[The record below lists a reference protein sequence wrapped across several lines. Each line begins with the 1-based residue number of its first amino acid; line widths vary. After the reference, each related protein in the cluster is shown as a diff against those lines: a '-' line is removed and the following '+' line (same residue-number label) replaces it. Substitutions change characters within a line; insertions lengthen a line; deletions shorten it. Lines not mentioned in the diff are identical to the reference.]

1 MQAIILAAGMGK
13 RLGEYTK
20 DNTKCMLPVNG
31 ERLIDRTLTILYHLH
46 IKKVYIVIGYKG
58 ENLRN
63 YIGKRYSDNLDIKF
77 IDNPIYDKTNNIY
90 SLSLAEDKMV
100 EDDTILFESDLI
112 YEEDIVRKLVENP
125 NPNLALVAKWEYW
138 MDGTVVRID
147 KDNNILSFVSKDMFD
162 YHRTEEYYKTIN
174 IYKFSKEF
182 AKNKYIPF
190 LQAYC
195 KAWGN
200 NEYYEEVLKVLTFLN
215 RTELKALPIAGEK
228 WYEIDDV
235 QDLDIA
241 ETIFADDKKIL
252 QKYHK
257 RFGGF
262 WRFPKLLDFCYLV
275 NPFFPTPQMKNE
287 MKACFDTL
295 LTEYPSGMFVNSLLA
310 GKYFNIR
317 QDYVVVGNGA
327 AELIKSMMK
336 NMKGKIGI
344 VYPTFEEYPNRL
356 DKDAIVPFYAT
367 PKDYSYTTEDL
378 KNYFGDKEIG
388 HLLVINPDNPSGN
401 FIKTKEV
408 IKLVQWCKDKG
419 IHIIIDESFVDF
431 SEDFENNSLL
441 HNEILEAYPN
451 LKVIKSISKSY
462 GVPGLRLGILASC
475 DTELI
480 NHIKKDVSIW
490 NINSFGEYYMQIFGK
505 YSKDYVS
512 ACNEFIQERKRFQI
526 EMSKISFIRVVPSQA
541 NFFMIEISDRF
552 TSETLSEILLKK
564 FNILIKSCNTKKG
577 LEDKNYVR
585 IAVRSKHDND
595 LLIEALKELDNNKVS

>member
-31 ERLIDRTLTILYHLH
+31 ERLIDRTLTILSHLH

-63 YIGKRYSDNLDIKF
+63 YIGKRYSDNLDIEF

-190 LQAYC
+190 LQAYS

-241 ETIFADDKKIL
+241 ETIFADDKNIL

-275 NPFFPTPQMKNE
+275 NPFFPTPQMKEE
-287 MKACFDTL
+287 MKTNFDTL
-295 LTEYPSGMFVNSLLA
+295 LTEYPSGMQVNSLLA
-310 GKYFNIR
+310 GKYFNIK
-317 QDYVVVGNGA
+317 QDYIVVGNGA
-327 AELIKSMMK
+327 AELIKCMMEGIE
-336 NMKGKIGI
+336 GKIGI
-344 VYPTFEEYPNRL
+344 IYPTFEEYPNRI
-356 DKDAIVPFYAT
+356 DKNRIVPFLSKN
-367 PKDYSYTTEDL
+367 KDFLYTAEDL
-378 KNYFGDKEIG
+378 KEFYNDKKIDC
-388 HLLVINPDNPSGN
+388 LLLINPDNPSGN
-401 FIKTKEV
+401 FIPIKDIISLAQWSKNLG
-408 IKLVQWCKDKG
+408 IKL
-419 IHIIIDESFVDF
+419 IIDESFVDF
-431 SEDFENNSLL
+431 SEDFQNNSLL
-441 HNEILEAYPN
+441 HNDILEAYPDMT
-451 LKVIKSISKSY
+451 VIKSISKSY
-462 GVPGLRLGILASC
+462 GVPGLRLGVLASS
-475 DTELI
+475 DTTII
-480 NHIKKDVSIW
+480 NRIKKEVSIW

-505 YSKDYVS
+505 YSKDYIK
-512 ACNEFIQERKRFQI
+512 ACEAFIKERERFQQ
-526 EMSKISFIRVVPSQA
+526 EMTKIDFIRVIPSQA
-541 NFFMIEISDRF
+541 NYFMIKLIDKYTPE
-552 TSETLSEILLKK
+552 ELSAVLLKK
-564 FNILIKSCNTKKG
+564 YNILIKSCNSKHG
-577 LEDKNYVR
+577 LENKNYVR
-585 IAVRSKHDND
+585 IAVRSKNDND
-595 LLIEALKELDNNKVS
+595 LLLQALKELA